1 MAADGITNSKKMPA
15 PLFLR
20 RHESGGK
27 AGLQTRHFIRQPIP
41 PLRLPESAASTKL
54 KPRAGINACPAAV
67 LPTLRLPPEN
77 EGLGADI
84 LMEVIDMDWM
94 GKLSIFPLYIVFS
107 LFFKWIISWDVAEKS
122 KSGRQAGSSAGRRG
136 IGIRSKSVYGRCWC
150 GRPGQCFA
158 CWPWWYKFAGQF

>member
-1 MAADGITNSKKMPA
+1 VSSAGDGGGRYNQFKKTPA

-27 AGLQTRHFIRQPIP
+27 AGLQIRHFIRQPIP

-67 LPTLRLPPEN
+67 LPTLGLPPEN

-94 GKLSIFPLYIVFS
+94 EKLSIFLLYIVSS
-107 LFFKWIISWDVAEKS
+107 LFFK
-122 KSGRQAGSSAGRRG
+122 
-136 IGIRSKSVYGRCWC
+136 
-150 GRPGQCFA
+150 
-158 CWPWWYKFAGQF
+158 